1 MRDRAIPWY
10 QSSMEIDV
18 VIEIPK
24 GTRNKYEADE
34 DGVIW
39 LDRTL
44 FTSTQY
50 PEDYGFVPHTL
61 AADGDPLD
69 AMVVLREKTF
79 PGCHIKARPIGM
91 FLMRDEEG
99 TDAKVLCVPAS
110 DPRSAAFNDLE
121 DVPAHELD
129 EIAHFFE
136 IYKALEPGKNV
147 EIGGWRSRAEAEA
160 AIEECRVR
168 RLERQTGLAAG

>member
-1 MRDRAIPWY
+1 
-10 QSSMEIDV
+10 MEV
-18 VIEIPK
+18 VVEIPK

-34 DGVIW
+34 AGVIW

-50 PEDYGFVPHTL
+50 PEDYGYVPHTL

-79 PGCHIKARPIGM
+79 PGCHIRARPVGM
-91 FLMRDEEG
+91 FLMSDEEG
-99 TDAKVLCVPAS
+99 TDAKILCVAAS
-110 DPRSAAFNDLE
+110 DPRSAEILELE
-121 DVPAHELD
+121 DVPVHELD

-136 IYKALEPGKNV
+136 IYKALEPDKNV
-147 EIGGWRSRAEAEA
+147 EIVGWRSREEAEA
-160 AIEECRVR
+160 AVEQCRER
-168 RLERQTGLAAG
+168 LLERASQR